1 MKHQQILGT
10 GAIFYII
17 LLTVLIGIGNTR
29 SR

>member
-1 MKHQQILGT
+1 MRHQQILGT

-17 LLTVLIGIGNTR
+17 LLTVLMGSVRTR